1 MDAPISYGG
10 NFHIMAKPAGSV
22 CNLDC
27 TYCYYLEKE
36 DLYPERTSFRMSEEV
51 LEEYVRQFIEA
62 CALPEVTFFWQGGE
76 PTLMGLDFFRRAVEL
91 QKQYAPDGRVI
102 TNSLQT
108 NGTLIDT
115 DWIDFFAENNFLIGL
130 SIDGPKRLHDRF
142 RVDKKNTPTFD
153 TVAAT
158 AEKLRDGGVEFN
170 TLTTIHRRNVKFG
183 GEVYRFLRDLGV
195 TFMQFIPIVERKMPE
210 GELAGPPDGGVLD
223 EAAALTEWSVPAD
236 GYGDFMC
243 DVFDFWVKRDVGEV
257 FVQMFDVH
265 LGAWLEEPPGL
276 CVNAKTCGQNM
287 VLEHNG
293 DLYACDHFV
302 YDSYRLG
309 NITETPLVELA
320 NSAPQLKFGE
330 DKFDQLPGD
339 CRGCW
344 FLSACFGGCPKH
356 RFVRTSDD
364 EPGLNYLCPS
374 YKKFAAHTEPVMSQM
389 AELLRRR
396 QPASRIMDILGQQKA
411 GGNKSTPGRND
422 SCPCGSG
429 KKYKKCCG

>member
-1 MDAPISYGG
+1 D
-10 NFHIMAKPAGSV
+10 
-22 CNLDC
+22 
-27 TYCYYLEKE
+27 
-36 DLYPERTSFRMSEEV
+36 
-51 LEEYVRQFIEA
+51 
-62 CALPEVTFFWQGGE
+62 
-76 PTLMGLDFFRRAVEL
+76 
-91 QKQYAPDGRVI
+91 
-102 TNSLQT
+102 
-108 NGTLIDT
+108 
-115 DWIDFFAENNFLIGL
+115 
-130 SIDGPKRLHDRF
+130 RLHDRF
-142 RVDKKNTPTFD
+142 RVDKKNAPTFD

-243 DVFDFWVKRDVGEV
+243 DVFDVWVKRDVGEV

-320 NSAPQLKFGE
+320 NSAPQQKFGE
-330 DKFDQLPGD
+330 DKFDQLPGE

-411 GGNKSTPGRND
+411 GGNKSTPSRND